1 MWTIER
7 DAIRAPLPAE
17 LALTANGCVIVTVD
31 CHDRQSRAL
40 RLLQRVVAG
49 ARLPAPRGTG
59 GANRRLRWG
68 DRQRCVSLAPVDDD
82 VGTVYGDRVTDLGAR
97 TT

>member
-49 ARLPAPRGTG
+49 APLPAPRGH
-59 GANRRLRWG
+59 RRCKSQASVG
-68 DRQRCVSLAPVDDD
+68 RQAAAFPLAPVDDD
-82 VGTVYGDRVTDLGAR
+82 VGTVYGDRVTDLSAR